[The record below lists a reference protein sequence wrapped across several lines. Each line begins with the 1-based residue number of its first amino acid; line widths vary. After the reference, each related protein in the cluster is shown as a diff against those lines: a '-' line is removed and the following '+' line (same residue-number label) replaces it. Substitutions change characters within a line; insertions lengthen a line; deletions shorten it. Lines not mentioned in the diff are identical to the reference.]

1 MANQEQKN
9 YENTK
14 RFLHSRQKSEL
25 AKFGYACLE
34 LNESLGF
41 CKPDQPWSVNISGDG
56 LWYQSITTLA
66 HDAAVKTHFTL
77 LVATS
82 PKPYFTSDH
91 MRTLQH
97 VHSFLQDLQDQRKQ
111 GRNDFEEYENQAKRL
126 IGDLKALI
134 VVTLDLTTK
143 AEADFVASRP
153 AMKVTSLRFVK
164 GWSFAPI
171 RAPLR
176 FLKVWTGI
184 VWHIFFKFIEL

>member
-14 RFLHSRQKSEL
+14 RFLHSRQNSEL

-56 LWYQSITTLA
+56 LRYQSITTLA

-77 LVATS
+77 LVLTF

-91 MRTLQH
+91 MRFAVEYDLSRLKETLQR
-97 VHSFLQDLQDQRKQ
+97 VCSFLQDLQDQRKQ
-111 GRNDFEEYENQAKRL
+111 GRNDFEKYENQAKRL
-126 IGDLKALI
+126 IGDLKALV
-134 VVTLDLTTK
+134 VVTLDEFPVDQQALNMLI
-143 AEADFVASRP
+143 ADHESR
-153 AMKVTSLRFVK
+153 S
-164 GWSFAPI
+164 
-171 RAPLR
+171 
-176 FLKVWTGI
+176 
-184 VWHIFFKFIEL
+184 